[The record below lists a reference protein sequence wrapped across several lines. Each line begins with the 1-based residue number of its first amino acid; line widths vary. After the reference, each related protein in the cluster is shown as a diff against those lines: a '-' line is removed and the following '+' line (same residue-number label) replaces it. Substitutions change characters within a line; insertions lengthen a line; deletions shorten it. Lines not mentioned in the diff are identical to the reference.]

1 MWDNCV
7 KTSCTAPLALGH
19 LCKTSLDAGHRLIQ
33 QRENPSTPSTVSFL
47 VSPCCSRE
55 LICDLLAESFVADG
69 KRKDLWLVD
78 ISWRGFGANLRLF
91 GRSRT
96 SSAFDGL
103 LAVLSVVFLA
113 LCEDSSAPAPTD
125 RCPSITNRPSPLH
138 CNASLPSSFLLLQL
152 LPFHFPHFQPPR
164 APSLQPFSH
173 HTIHTVTRSVY
184 QTSRLDFPRRPGFT
198 KVQGQ
203 RALPSAFTFQP
214 PFCHHT
220 PTHARL
226 VASPLVLALA
236 LAALNCDIL
245 HLDCRHQ
252 QQLHLLLQH

>member
-113 LCEDSSAPAPTD
+113 LLRGFLCSCSDGSLPIHHEPPVAAALQRITSQFFPTSPTLALPFSPFPAPARAFPPALF
-125 RCPSITNRPSPLH
+125 PSHDSQRH
-138 CNASLPSSFLLLQL
+138 SLG
-152 LPFHFPHFQPPR
+152 LPDVK
-164 APSLQPFSH
+164 
-173 HTIHTVTRSVY
+173 T
-184 QTSRLDFPRRPGFT
+184 
-198 KVQGQ
+198 
-203 RALPSAFTFQP
+203 
-214 PFCHHT
+214 
-220 PTHARL
+220 
-226 VASPLVLALA
+226 
-236 LAALNCDIL
+236 
-245 HLDCRHQ
+245 
-252 QQLHLLLQH
+252 